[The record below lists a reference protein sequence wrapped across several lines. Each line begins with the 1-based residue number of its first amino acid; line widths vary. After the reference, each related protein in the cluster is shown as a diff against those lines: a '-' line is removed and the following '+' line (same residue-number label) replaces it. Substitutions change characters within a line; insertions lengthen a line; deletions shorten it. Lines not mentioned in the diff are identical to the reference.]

1 MRDEQ
6 DESAREDGDET
17 PQGTGTMHIHEA
29 SVPGPDPL
37 SRAPTGSG
45 GPGNPP
51 HVQYRAVVVLG
62 EQEAVVLEV
71 KPWDLHG
78 VGYVDVTV
86 VFPDRAV
93 ENARLGAESIPENLE
108 PGERVMVS
116 RAVNMIVSI
125 RRV

>member
-1 MRDEQ
+1 
-6 DESAREDGDET
+6 
-17 PQGTGTMHIHEA
+17 MH
-29 SVPGPDPL
+29 PG
-37 SRAPTGSG
+37 SRA
-45 GPGNPP
+45 GPGNPS

-71 KPWDLHG
+71 KPWDVHG
-78 VGYVDVTV
+78 VGYVDITV
-86 VFPDRAV
+86 VFPVRAV

-125 RRV
+125 RRA

>member
-1 MRDEQ
+1 MGPMCLPPRA
-6 DESAREDGDET
+6 ARVLET
-17 PQGTGTMHIHEA
+17 HPVCSI
-29 SVPGPDPL
+29 L
-37 SRAPTGSG
+37 R
-45 GPGNPP
+45 
-51 HVQYRAVVVLG
+51 VVVLG

-71 KPWDLHG
+71 KPWDVHG

-86 VFPDRAV
+86 VFPDRSV

-108 PGERVMVS
+108 AGERVMVS

>member
-1 MRDEQ
+1 MKPALYD
-6 DESAREDGDET
+6 
-17 PQGTGTMHIHEA
+17 A
-29 SVPGPDPL
+29 SGVT
-37 SRAPTGSG
+37 R
-45 GPGNPP
+45 GPGNPS

-71 KPWDLHG
+71 KPWDVHG

-86 VFPDRAV
+86 VFPDRAI
-93 ENARLGAESIPENLE
+93 ENTRLGAESIPENLE

-125 RRV
+125 RRI